1 MGGKP
6 PVRRLDGRVK
16 PVEQGGYRWLGWWV
30 RLRVRVVGG
39 DWGGKGRV
47 RKPVDLGWPQGE
59 VRVVGA
65 GRGGTGATREVR

>member
-1 MGGKP
+1 M
-6 PVRRLDGRVK
+6 
-16 PVEQGGYRWLGWWV
+16 GWWV